1 MNLAEAIILKNVEK
15 HPIKAAIGFKKKEGA
30 WKELSWKKFSEVI
43 FKTANALKEAGVQ
56 ENDRVAIY

>member
-30 WKELSWKKFSEVI
+30 WKELSWKKFSSL
-43 FKTANALKEAGVQ
+43 TN
-56 ENDRVAIY
+56 